1 MDEDE
6 KTSDLTIAYPPPAR
20 VAEATADPRIARV
33 LLAVQ
38 RAKGSLAASHTF
50 PRSGDITEPVVRL
63 GLEVQ
68 ALREEL
74 AERMPL
80 TDEELKR
87 LSSAVGGVDGSV
99 ATLESTLS
107 DLRRDVSI
115 ATERQSASA
124 QHLQAQVSALVALH
138 REWRSSLRAWGI
150 TFWLVFVISGAI
162 AVRSCMV
169 ATDTYDTLAQIL
181 ENQAK
186 AQAGQGTRR

>member
-1 MDEDE
+1 
-6 KTSDLTIAYPPPAR
+6 
-20 VAEATADPRIARV
+20 
-33 LLAVQ
+33 
-38 RAKGSLAASHTF
+38 
-50 PRSGDITEPVVRL
+50 VVRL